1 MYRKLA
7 VSQVDSAM
15 YSFPC
20 KPICIQPTCLQE
32 DILVSGICNPV
43 IHWIKEK
50 ILAMYRGFSGAQ
62 KLIQDYICS
71 FKPTGVQDETVALCI
86 CFLKFA
92 GYMKQIQQFTNV
104 L

>member
-1 MYRKLA
+1 
-7 VSQVDSAM
+7 
-15 YSFPC
+15 
-20 KPICIQPTCLQE
+20 
-32 DILVSGICNPV
+32 
-43 IHWIKEK
+43 
-50 ILAMYRGFSGAQ
+50 MYRGFSGAQ